1 MAFQKTKGRTEFI
14 RPNGMPDLSG
24 FQAAARQ
31 YSQLADV
38 AMSVGTGIRRDKYN
52 DAILEAEIAGKT
64 AGARY
69 EKNPETGQMELV
81 PLTNLDYA
89 KASSMYS
96 QNEREGVLKAY
107 RKAAISQYAMSAKL
121 DVEATATKALKDF
134 PNDPDSIRSVA
145 EGHFASLSK
154 LDPEIYASLA
164 PSAVYAF
171 TTVENQALAQ
181 QQKEEKALSIQTHK
195 RALSS
200 NTRKI
205 ANLTAKGTSET
216 DDNVNSGIQAM
227 MNELLDENE
236 QIYET
241 LKTNGVSDTEIAQM
255 RELQTNVVASRAG
268 QAHVERAFVAGGMPA
283 ALTAIETIM
292 QENYENSGIDSDRL
306 GSVLSATAN
315 KLQGIESAQRTLD
328 SRVKEQI
335 YHKLIK
341 DIVVDGASV
350 DDMLGDPDSLIYSLD
365 GSRIA
370 SLTQQGRG
378 LDRNIANEKYNANI
392 GYITN
397 WKGVLAD
404 SGQDE
409 RLIADAYYNIRELH
423 DREDI
428 SSGQWQQARLSFV
441 EYTDHIINGKSRE
454 KAGLY
459 IAMELGANSSY
470 ARTPA
475 DFASEEFINDLVG
488 RGIIGNTA
496 TATWKNTADYI
507 NDINSYAVEHN
518 KFYEK
523 KTTARIAYNTAK
535 KGGSLTSAEAEA
547 LADEYGTDVAVLDN
561 GEVVDMNFYDEDE
574 AVVQASIDT
583 ADVFTAKF
591 NGAMHPRAMRVMK
604 DAMRSE
610 ETAET
615 ALAIL
620 FQTSTGLALKE
631 DIPQDEAMDQIFR
644 INGFTEDQRRFFRI
658 ASNIGIPLALED
670 AKFERRTN
678 TERDIS
684 SVVSAGKDNMSKF
697 EASEAFFDEA
707 LSGAM
712 GAHGFYNFFDFD
724 QQGPDR
730 QAVLENFVVG
740 TGIDVDDL
748 KNVVIQDSELKRS
761 MKNLFFERLVY
772 ETKLGMSPKDVM
784 FGVFRDIGHQ
794 YGVEKD
800 PETGVIYY
808 KKQPILSQAQSTV
821 PLMESGTAKGK
832 PIFRMEHK
840 FIEQDVVKGFLNPD
854 VPESALSTDLVRD
867 LKDVMRKDGNPFK
880 AHLTFTANESIGA
893 SNDPSYT
900 VILTDRFGNDK
911 IISDKYKFNYHRSHL
926 NEDFEKAY
934 SLVKSQRVKQYMR
947 LGGALDPFHVQN
959 KLRAF
964 AQSRDKRALYSI
976 IEMVND
982 SVDLTEGTAFDI
994 SDFQITNQEVEDFL
1008 IAYKYITSLGY
1019 Y

>member
-14 RPNGMPDLSG
+14 KPNGMPDFSG
-24 FQAAARQ
+24 FQTAAKQ
-31 YSQLADV
+31 YASLADS
-38 AMSVGTGIRRDKYN
+38 AMSIGTGIRRKEYN

-69 EKNPETGQMELV
+69 QTNENGEMELV
-81 PLTNLDYA
+81 PLTNLDYS
-89 KASSMYS
+89 KASDMYS
-96 QNEREGVLKAY
+96 DDERQGVLRAY

-121 DVEATATKALKDF
+121 DVEQMASQALMDS
-134 PNDPDSIRSVA
+134 PNDPSAVRSKA
-145 EGHFASLSK
+145 EGYFKSISK
-154 LDPEIYASLA
+154 LDKEVYAALA

-171 TTVENQALAQ
+171 TTAENQALAQ
-181 QQKEEKALSIQTHK
+181 QQKEEKALSIATHK
-195 RALSS
+195 KALSS

-205 ANLTAKGTSET
+205 ANLTAKGIGE
-216 DDNVNSGIQAM
+216 NEEVNAGIQSM
-227 MNELLDENE
+227 VNEIMQENE
-236 QIYET
+236 GIYET
-241 LKTNGVSDTEIAQM
+241 LETNGVSPAEIAGMKDIQ
-255 RELQTNVVASRAG
+255 RNVVASRAG

-292 QENYENSGIDSDRL
+292 QDNYEDSGIDSDRL
-306 GSVLSATAN
+306 ATVLSATAN
-315 KLQGIESAQRTLD
+315 KLQGLETAQRTLD
-328 SRVKEQI
+328 NRVKEQI

-350 DDMLGDPDSLIYSLD
+350 DDMLGNPESLIYSLD
-365 GSRIA
+365 GSSIA
-370 SLTQQGRG
+370 ALTQQGRG

-392 GYITN
+392 GYLTN

-409 RLIADAYYNIRELH
+409 KLIVDSYYNIRELH

-428 SSGQWQQARLSFV
+428 SSGQWQEARLSFV

-488 RGIIGNTA
+488 RGIIGNTT
-496 TATWKNTADYI
+496 TATWKDTADYI
-507 NDINSYAVEHN
+507 NDINSYAVEHT

-535 KGGSLTSAEAEA
+535 KGGSLTSAEREA

-561 GEVVDMNFYDEDE
+561 GQVVDMNFYDEDE

-620 FQTSTGLALKE
+620 FQTSTGLAKKE

-670 AKFERRTN
+670 AKFEKRTN

-684 SVVSAGKDNMSKF
+684 SLVSAGKDNMSKF

-707 LSGAM
+707 LTGAM

-740 TGIDVDDL
+740 TGIDPDDL
-748 KNVVIQDSELKRS
+748 KNMIIQDPELKRS
-761 MKNLFFERLVY
+761 MKNLFYERLIY

-784 FGVFRDIGHQ
+784 YGVFRDIGHQ

-800 PETGVIYY
+800 PDTGAIYY

-821 PLMESGTAKGK
+821 PLMESGTARGK

-934 SLVKSQRVKQYMR
+934 GLIKSQRVKQYLR

-959 KLRAF
+959 KLRSF
-964 AQSRDKRALYSI
+964 AQARDKRALYSI

-982 SVDLTEGTAFDI
+982 SVDFTEGTAFDI